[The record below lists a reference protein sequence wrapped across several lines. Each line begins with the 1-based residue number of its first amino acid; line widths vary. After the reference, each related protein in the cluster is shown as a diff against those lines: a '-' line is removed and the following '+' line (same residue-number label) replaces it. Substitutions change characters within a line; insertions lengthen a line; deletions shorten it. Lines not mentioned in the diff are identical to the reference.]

1 MKLRKLNFRYNIG
14 DAILLSDGRRGII
27 TRYGIYDDQYWCE
40 IADAHGI
47 NLCFADWFFARGCAP
62 TIMQRL
68 PSEDA
73 VSLAQQLKS
82 ATEEND
88 RRFGS
93 NSVSD
98 RYGPIAHLYS

>member
-1 MKLRKLNFRYNIG
+1 
-14 DAILLSDGRRGII
+14 
-27 TRYGIYDDQYWCE
+27 
-40 IADAHGI
+40 
-47 NLCFADWFFARGCAP
+47 
-62 TIMQRL
+62 MQRL

>member
-1 MKLRKLNFRYNIG
+1 MTTNIG
-14 DAILLSDGRRGII
+14 AKLLTLTALTSVSQTG
-27 TRYGIYDDQYWCE
+27 
-40 IADAHGI
+40 
-47 NLCFADWFFARGCAP
+47 FFARGCAP

>member
-1 MKLRKLNFRYNIG
+1 MKQRKLNFRYNIG

-68 PSEDA
+68 PSKDA

>member
-1 MKLRKLNFRYNIG
+1 MKQRKLNFRYNIG

-68 PSEDA
+68 PPEDA

>member
-1 MKLRKLNFRYNIG
+1 MKQRKLNFRYNIG

-68 PSEDA
+68 PSGDA

>member
-1 MKLRKLNFRYNIG
+1 MKQRKLNFRYNIG

-47 NLCFADWFFARGCAP
+47 NLCFADWFFARGCTP